1 MNTNNI
7 IRFGTEDFI
16 VIKAHLANSGK
27 YESFIHGLSS
37 TARSKS
43 NTVYICNRLLV
54 PDKKQLQAQS
64 AVSIEPG
71 REYQAITYGLAYDL
85 KKSIIDVHTHPFSS
99 NARFSSIDNSF
110 GMENA
115 KYISENFPDTSTI
128 GMIVLGNGFDNF
140 EAQIWNR
147 GKKCFEPVNRIEILG
162 SPTTILINPKK
173 KVSNKIDDIYARHKI
188 IPGWK
193 QGLLENLK
201 VFVCGLGGN
210 GALIFDSLVS
220 LGIGKHNGWIQ
231 ACDPDI
237 LEESNLPR
245 IPYAYP
251 AEVGISKAMLA
262 KIHAG
267 MKNHELKVF
276 CHEKSVEDKEI
287 QDILK
292 EADIIF
298 GAVDNDDARMILNE
312 HAARYSIPY
321 IDIGSEIIPEDFS
334 YQAMGQVHVFIPGKT
349 ACLMCTGA
357 IDPSN
362 AALDSMTEEDKTDY
376 ERAGYV
382 RGTSVTPTPSV
393 LHLNGVVSHL
403 AMSQFLKMIF
413 ADNFTGKDYLY
424 YDRQKSDIISAFS
437 VQDDQCPVCGLQG
450 YIGNGD
456 ENESSLEE
464 LSDLKD
470 NSAFEKNIS
479 NNKNIEK
486 QMIT

>member
-27 YESFIHGLSS
+27 YESFIHGLFS

-43 NTVYICNRLLV
+43 NTVYICNLLLV

-188 IPGWK
+188 IP
-193 QGLLENLK
+193 
-201 VFVCGLGGN
+201 
-210 GALIFDSLVS
+210 
-220 LGIGKHNGWIQ
+220 GWIQ